1 MKRFLASALAIGA
14 LLMTLLT
21 VAPAQAAY
29 PGTVPASCYNSSLL
43 TPVIKPGSR
52 ARVLVDVTTTGTAR
66 ARGTVR
72 LVLTR
77 GDVRKVREVTYRGTP
92 IKVYTARVYTGS
104 WKLRVVF
111 IPSKGSIYKRSAK
124 DFARKV
130 TVRR

>member
-1 MKRFLASALAIGA
+1 MKRFLALGLAIGA

-29 PGTVPASCYNSSLL
+29 PGTVPTSCYNSSLL

-52 ARVLVDVTTTGTAR
+52 ARVLVDVKAAGTAR
-66 ARGTVR
+66 PHGTVR

-77 GDVRKVREVTYRGTP
+77 GDVRKAREVTYIGTP
-92 IKVYTARVYTGS
+92 MKIYTAKVYTGR

-111 IPSKGSIYKRSAK
+111 IPSKGSIYKRSVK

-130 TVRR
+130 IVRR